1 MKLKFLKK
9 FGEYKRGQI
18 IEVTNNVAHGFME
31 KGVARMFVEY
41 KNVNKMFKKSKSKIK

>member
-9 FGEYKRGQI
+9 YKEYKRGQV
-18 IEVTNNVAHGFME
+18 IEVTNNVAHGLIE
-31 KGVARMFVEY
+31 KGLARIFVGY